1 MRQLGRLRQLE
12 HDRPF
17 AGFDHAG
24 NKRLVAIRQPRLG
37 AQTTPKYGNITDD
50 GNWARSRLIG
60 ATTATGSFEPT
71 LPYMM
76 VGAPI
81 EREICSLT
89 LGQGSIASTSQGN
102 DVA

>member
-17 AGFDHAG
+17 AGFAHAG

-50 GNWARSRLIG
+50 GNWARSGLISR
-60 ATTATGSFEPT
+60 AEATGNS
-71 LPYMM
+71 
-76 VGAPI
+76 
-81 EREICSLT
+81 
-89 LGQGSIASTSQGN
+89 
-102 DVA
+102 

>member
-1 MRQLGRLRQLE
+1 MRQLGRLRQRE

-50 GNWARSRLIG
+50 GNWAMTRRNAASSMSGL
-60 ATTATGSFEPT
+60 TG
-71 LPYMM
+71 
-76 VGAPI
+76 
-81 EREICSLT
+81 LT
-89 LGQGSIASTSQGN
+89 
-102 DVA
+102 

>member
-37 AQTTPKYGNITDD
+37 AQTTP
-50 GNWARSRLIG
+50 
-60 ATTATGSFEPT
+60 
-71 LPYMM
+71 
-76 VGAPI
+76 
-81 EREICSLT
+81 
-89 LGQGSIASTSQGN
+89 
-102 DVA
+102 

>member
-1 MRQLGRLRQLE
+1 MRQLGRLRQLG

-50 GNWARSRLIG
+50 GNWAMTRQIRS
-60 ATTATGSFEPT
+60 AEATGSFR
-71 LPYMM
+71 
-76 VGAPI
+76 A
-81 EREICSLT
+81 R
-89 LGQGSIASTSQGN
+89 
-102 DVA
+102 